1 MRNLSWKDISRKPI
15 DDAYAMRITPEGID
29 ETTLPLREKAKNFV
43 TDLSRIGFI
52 VSSEAKAKVFDKVL
66 GQIWLLLEPV
76 IMAALY
82 YFITTVVFS
91 YAGEQRQFLFILT
104 AVVFWRWFSRTIDGA
119 PMSIVAY
126 GSVLKQTRFP
136 VIMVVLAFMATE
148 AFFFA
153 MSTVVLV
160 GFLAAYGHYPNLNY
174 VYLPLV
180 LAAQF
185 SLTLFLTIVFASIG
199 TFVKDLGGVLYA
211 ITGIWWYLS
220 PGIYPVSKIPKEWL
234 WVYMLNPF
242 AHILPAYRDILID
255 GVAPQLLPLT
265 AIFVLFTVLSFLVI
279 KAFNWARYY
288 FFSFL

>member
-1 MRNLSWKDISRKPI
+1 MITPTWRDISCKPI
-15 DDAYAMRITPEGID
+15 GNEFFMRVTPNGID
-29 ETTLPLREKAKNFV
+29 EIKQPFAMWAKIFL

-66 GQIWLLLEPV
+66 GQIWLLLEPI

-91 YAGEQRQFLFILT
+91 YVGEQRQFLFILT
-104 AVVFWRWFSRTIDGA
+104 SVVFWRWFSRTIDGA
-119 PMSIVAY
+119 PLSIVAY

-148 AFFFA
+148 AFFFV
-153 MSTVVLV
+153 MSSVVLLV
-160 GFLAAYGHYPNLNY
+160 FLAAYGHYPSLSY

-185 SLTLFLTIVFASIG
+185 SVMLFLTIVFASIG
-199 TFVKDLGGVLYA
+199 TFIKDLGGILYA
-211 ITGIWWYLS
+211 VTGIWWYLS
-220 PGIYPVSKIPKEWL
+220 PGIYPVSKIPQDWL
-234 WVYMLNPF
+234 WIYMLNPF
-242 AHILPAYRDILID
+242 AHLLPAYRDILID
-255 GVAPQLLPLT
+255 GTSPAVFPLLV
-265 AIFVLFTVLSFLVI
+265 IFLIFSGLSALVI
-279 KAFNWARYY
+279 KIFNWLRYY

>member
-1 MRNLSWKDISRKPI
+1 MKNPTWRDISRTPI
-15 DDAYAMRITPEGID
+15 RDEFAMRVTPTGID
-29 ETTLPLREKAKNFV
+29 EMKHPLAVRAKNFM

-91 YAGEQRQFLFILT
+91 YVGEQRHFLFILT
-104 AVVFWRWFSRTIDGA
+104 SVIFWRWFSRTIDGA
-119 PMSIVAY
+119 PLSIVAY

-153 MSTVVLV
+153 MSSVVLV
-160 GFLAAYGHYPNLNY
+160 VFLAAYGHYPNLSY

-185 SLTLFLTIVFASIG
+185 SVMLFLTIVFASIG
-199 TFVKDLGGVLYA
+199 TFVKDLGGILYA
-211 ITGIWWYLS
+211 VTGIWWYLS
-220 PGIYPVSKIPKEWL
+220 PGIYPVSKIPQDWL
-234 WVYMLNPF
+234 WAYMLNPF
-242 AHILPAYRDILID
+242 AHLLPAYRDILID
-255 GVAPQLLPLT
+255 GATPALFPLLV
-265 AIFVLFTVLSFLVI
+265 IFLIFSVLSALVI
-279 KAFNWARYY
+279 KVFNWVRYY